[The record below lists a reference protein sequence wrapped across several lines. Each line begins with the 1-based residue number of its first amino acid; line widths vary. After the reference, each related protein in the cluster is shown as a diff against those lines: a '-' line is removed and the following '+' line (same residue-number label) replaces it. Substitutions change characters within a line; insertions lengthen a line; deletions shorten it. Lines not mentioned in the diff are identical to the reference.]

1 MKLNA
6 NNGLLKH
13 GKPLKLGGFLPYRL
27 SILSNRVSGE
37 ISRLYVD
44 RFGIS
49 VPEWRVIAIL
59 GEQEASHEAED
70 SRAMTSTQVAQ
81 RTAMDKVAV
90 TRAVQQLSRK
100 GFLQREASRQDR
112 RVTFLSLSATG
123 WDVYREIAPLALEY
137 ESELLETLNPAER
150 KHLDDIMAKLHQRLD
165 ALDASALVG
174 VE

>member
-1 MKLNA
+1 MGSHQKVK
-6 NNGLLKH
+6 LLK
-13 GKPLKLGGFLPYRL
+13 LQGFLPYRL

-59 GEQEASHEAED
+59 GEPLEQGESPFTATRVAE
-70 SRAMTSTQVAQ
+70 

-100 GFLQREASRQDR
+100 GYIQKKASREDG
-112 RVTFLSLSATG
+112 RVTFLSLSNSG
-123 WDVYREIAPLALEY
+123 WDVYREIAPLALQY
-137 ESELLETLNPAER
+137 EASLLGVLSSEERQHLEGIMDKLQR
-150 KHLDDIMAKLHQRLD
+150 HLDRVNPEAPMYPDPCTD
-165 ALDASALVG
+165 
-174 VE
+174 